1 VLEGTASDN
10 KPLPYTR
17 MRELLIWLLRLL
29 SNNIKDF
36 GVHSFRS
43 DSATTAANSGI
54 PDRLFKRNG
63 WWKSEATK
71 DDHIKDDLKRIFSVS
86 QNWGL

>member
-1 VLEGTASDN
+1 VLEGAASDN

-17 MRELLIWLLRLL
+17 MRELLFLL

-43 DSATTAANSGI
+43 GGAAAAANSGI
-54 PDRLFKRNG
+54 PDRLFKRHG
-63 WWKSEATK
+63 RRKSEAT
-71 DDHIKDDLKRIFSVS
+71 IE
-86 QNWGL
+86 